1 MHSVLRE
8 KYEWADFMEIG
19 AVKSIY
25 YQHLRTS
32 KNASS
37 VATSSA
43 TSRVG
48 DIYCGVERPSRTN
61 STISS
66 MSDVFFSV
74 MDDDTGRGKIPGN
87 GGSPRNGGRAH
98 SSSSSSS
105 AKIIILDDANSSTTD
120 KTNKSEKYKLSFL
133 RKNYAW
139 EQIKAVVLPS
149 PTKNQEFSKE
159 EDEIIL
165 YLTSNRKY
173 KTGPNKEN
181 LNWKFVHKDFLV
193 WCQYF
198 TLDSLGKCHFV
209 EREQQS
215 LRDRFKNLTRG

>member
-1 MHSVLRE
+1 MVHSVLRE

-43 TSRVG
+43 TSRAG
-48 DIYCGVERPSRTN
+48 DIYCGIERPSRTN

-74 MDDDTGRGKIPGN
+74 MDDDTGRGESPGN

-105 AKIIILDDANSSTTD
+105 ARIIVLDDANNSTTD
-120 KTNKSEKYKLSFL
+120 KTSKSEKYKLSFL
-133 RKNYAW
+133 RKNYNW
-139 EQIKAVVLPS
+139 EQIKAVVLPP

-165 YLTSNRKY
+165 YLTSN
-173 KTGPNKEN
+173 
-181 LNWKFVHKDFLV
+181 
-193 WCQYF
+193 
-198 TLDSLGKCHFV
+198 
-209 EREQQS
+209 
-215 LRDRFKNLTRG
+215 